1 MWRVSCIMKNRKI
14 KNLLLSLLIV
24 YVSYIFINQQK
35 IMHRQKVEFET
46 YTVELEKVQE
56 ENKKLQDEVQL
67 SKTDKY
73 IEKLAREKL
82 GLIKE
87 GETPVINNS
96 VKEDK

>member
-1 MWRVSCIMKNRKI
+1 MKNRKI

-24 YVSYIFINQQK
+24 YV
-35 IMHRQKVEFET
+35 EFET
-46 YTVELEKVQE
+46 YTVELEKAQE